1 MLDVSAVFKSF
12 GRFRAVNNVSF
23 RLEPGEIAGLLGPNG
38 AGKTTTIRMIT
49 GYLPP
54 DQGRILV
61 DGRDT
66 VTESIE
72 ARQSLGYLP
81 ESAPLYP
88 EMTPKTYL
96 NYRASLYQLPRGDRA
111 AAIGQAIDRCWLGDV
126 ANKRIS
132 ALSKGYKQRVGLAAA
147 LLHNPRVLILDEP
160 TNALDPTQVRET
172 RTLIRE
178 LAKDRV
184 VLLSSHI
191 LAEVELVC
199 TRVVVIVRGQVRADG
214 RPKDMLAGQS
224 APITLGWTHGDADV
238 SDRLI
243 AQIRGLTGVHM
254 VSELGREGTHV
265 KIRIEGYGGGG
276 DLKERIAKAVHST
289 SVVVDEFSQESP
301 TLERLFVD
309 LVSKAADESVK
320 ATAGSTKAA
329 GQEAA

>member
-61 DGRDT
+61 DGHDT

-72 ARQSLGYLP
+72 ARRSLGYLP

-88 EMTPKTYL
+88 EMTPTAYL
-96 NYRASLYQLPRGDRA
+96 RYRASLYQLPRGERA
-111 AAIGQAIDRCWLGDV
+111 GAIRKALDRCWLGDV
-126 ANKRIS
+126 ADKRIS

-172 RTLIRE
+172 RNLIRE

-199 TRVVVIVRGQVRADG
+199 TRVVVIIRGEVRADG
-214 RPKDMLAGQS
+214 RPREMLAVQS
-224 APITLGWTHGDADV
+224 APILLGWTHGDGGV

-243 AQIRGLTGVHM
+243 AEIRQLAGVQT
-254 VSELGREGTHV
+254 VAELERNGTQV
-265 KIRIEGYGGGG
+265 KIKIEGNGGGG
-276 DLKERIAKAVHST
+276 DLRERIAAAVHGAG
-289 SVVVDEFSQESP
+289 VVVREFTQEAP

-309 LVSKAADESVK
+309 LVSKAADES
-320 ATAGSTKAA
+320 ALARA
-329 GQEAA
+329 QEAA